1 LEWSLNMRSNG
12 NALYNVTTGFDN
24 NGDGDFNDR
33 PQYAPTGTPLC
44 SANPNASPCG
54 YTTPWGNL
62 VSSGGQGVFPR
73 NKGVMPW
80 RVYLDTNLQR
90 TFKLTRNDKAEHPQT
105 LTANIRSANVLN
117 HMNVT
122 NVGGVLGSPFFGLP
136 YQADNGRRVE
146 FGLRYSF

>member
-1 LEWSLNMRSNG
+1 MRSRG
-12 NALYNVTTGFDN
+12 DAAYNVTTGFDN

-33 PQYAPTGTPLC
+33 PQYAPANTPLC

-54 YTTPWGNL
+54 YTTPWGSL
-62 VSSGGQGVFPR
+62 VASGGQGVFPR
-73 NKGVMPW
+73 NKGIMPW
-80 RVYLDTNLQR
+80 QFYLDTNLQR

-122 NVGGVLGSPFFGLP
+122 SVGGVLGSPTFGVP